1 MHQNSGT
8 SFQNSLRSSFHHKNA
23 SWIIWI
29 FSFMDRY
36 LKKKINIMNNVHKML
51 LIIIFFSWKN
61 NNDINLVLVGWIE
74 WNFTDLLVSCSEF
87 CHFTDG
93 QFNTLQEGRL
103 WGITVTLSV
112 KNCRTMVRY
121 LFAHGNNKYFKNAH
135 VTYCLYLFRTGK
147 CSWLAVN
154 SARLHNIEI
163 RARAIQVSSAPLY
176 AASTQKK
183 WENIYTFKTYTQILL
198 HKYYPNFCKITEQIL
213 LLLHQQ
219 VLSTFNDI

>member
-1 MHQNSGT
+1 
-8 SFQNSLRSSFHHKNA
+8 
-23 SWIIWI
+23 
-29 FSFMDRY
+29 
-36 LKKKINIMNNVHKML
+36 ML

-213 LLLHQQ
+213 LLLHLQ
-219 VLSTFNDI
+219 VLSMIYKYEGKKNTTYWSGHR